1 MRRTFTLFA
10 CHLILWT
17 LVTQLNHELT
27 SSHVYLFIG
36 SLFITFAALTQ
47 PFASGLWATILIGLV
62 FDANTPVAFGTHMI
76 LFATTHVLL
85 GRLRDRV
92 ARDDIVG
99 HMITVVLAN
108 LGLFLVFSFTQF
120 VRLPS
125 AAALWP
131 RVLMDLICS
140 QLFLALIAPWYFAL
154 QRRALVLARIE
165 QERFA

>member
-1 MRRTFTLFA
+1 MRRTLTLFA

-27 SSHVYLFIG
+27 SAHIYLFVG
-36 SLFITFAALTQ
+36 SLFVTFAALTQ
-47 PFASGLWATILIGLV
+47 PFASGLWATLLIGLV

-85 GRLRDRV
+85 GRLRDRI
-92 ARDDIVG
+92 AREDTIG
-99 HMITVVLAN
+99 RMIAVILAN
-108 LGLFLVFSFTQF
+108 LGLFLVFSFFQF
-120 VRLPS
+120 VRLPA

-131 RVLMDLICS
+131 RVLVDLICS
-140 QLFLALIAPWYFAL
+140 QIFLTLVAPWYFAL
-154 QRRALVLARIE
+154 QRRALALARVE